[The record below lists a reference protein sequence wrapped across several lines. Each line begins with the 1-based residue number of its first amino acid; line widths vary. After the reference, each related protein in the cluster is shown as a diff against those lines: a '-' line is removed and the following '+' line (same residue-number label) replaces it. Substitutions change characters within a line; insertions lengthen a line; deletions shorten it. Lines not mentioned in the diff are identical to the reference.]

1 MTTSTEKPKKY
12 HLFIYDLSEAQIKAS
27 RGYNRRGNTRF
38 ILKVPQAAYSEL
50 KRKPREYY
58 RHRSKQ
64 VEDLLNG
71 CGPVW
76 FDAQLVWDI
85 VHNGIKLE

>member
-1 MTTSTEKPKKY
+1 MVVGRY
-12 HLFIYDLSEAQIKAS
+12 
-27 RGYNRRGNTRF
+27 RRYNARY

-76 FDAQLVWDI
+76 FDAQLVWDV
-85 VHNGIKLE
+85 VHSGTKLE